1 MKTIG
6 VLTKP
11 LNAVI
16 AQVIR
21 TFEGNIHKK
30 ETTNHRFERMV
41 LTVAGLSVA
50 VLFTTL
56 LVIGIFYTV

>member
-1 MKTIG
+1 MRTIE
-6 VLTKP
+6 VLTNL
-11 LNAVI
+11 LNVVI
-16 AQVIR
+16 PSGIR

-50 VLFTTL
+50 VFFITL
-56 LVIGIFYTV
+56 TIIGVFYRV